1 MKYISTSG
9 KSEPATFLQA
19 TEKGLASD
27 GGLYMPE
34 SIPVI
39 PDSFWQRENPPS
51 IREIGSTIA
60 SKFLSDQFSDD
71 ELQSLIND
79 AINFEAPLVQL
90 WDDLFVLELFHGPTL
105 AFKDFGARFMARLFS
120 KITFEDQRELII
132 LVATSGDTGSAV
144 ANGFYDLPGVKVC
157 LLFPEGKVSKIQQ
170 KQMTTLGK
178 NITAIEVK
186 GTFDDCQKLVKQ
198 AFSDK
203 ELNRKLRLSSAN
215 SINIARLIPQTF
227 YYADA
232 WFQLKNVSDKTPIF
246 SVPSGNFGN
255 LTAGL
260 MLKKMGLPVEK
271 FLASTNRN
279 DTVPE
284 YLHGNGFIPKPSV
297 QTISNAMDVGNPSNF
312 DRIKSLNDQDDS
324 LIRKN
329 IWGAAFSDEETRSTI
344 TRIYKEGGYVLDPH
358 TAVGV
363 LAAEKYKA
371 ETNSDHPSIVLAT
384 AHPSKFKDVV
394 EEQIGKKVD
403 IPERL
408 AVCLDKEE
416 KTMAMGSSYKE
427 FSNVLIDVFL

>member
-1 MKYISTSG
+1 MKFYSTSG
-9 KSEPATFLQA
+9 KSEPVSFIKAA
-19 TEKGLASD
+19 ENGLAPD

-34 SIPVI
+34 SIPEI

-60 SKFLSDQFSDD
+60 SKFLGDQFSDD

-90 WDDLFVLELFHGPTL
+90 RDDLFILELFHGPTL

-120 KITFEDQRELII
+120 KTTFEDKRELVI
-132 LVATSGDTGSAV
+132 LVATSGDTGGAV

-157 LLFPEGKVSKIQQ
+157 LLFPEGKVSTIQQ

-178 NITAIEVK
+178 NITALEVK

-198 AFSDK
+198 AFSDTG
-203 ELNRKLRLSSAN
+203 LNQKLRLSSAN
-215 SINIARLIPQTF
+215 SINIARLIPQSF

-232 WFQLKNVSDKTPIF
+232 WFQLKKVSEKDPVF

-260 MLKKMGLPVEK
+260 MLQKMGMPVAK

-279 DTVPE
+279 DTVPN
-284 YLHGNGFIPKPSV
+284 YLQGDGFLPKPSV

-312 DRIKSLNDQDDS
+312 DRIKFLFDQDDS

-329 IWGAAFSDEETRSTI
+329 IWGASFSDDETRSTI
-344 TRIYKEGGYVLDPH
+344 KKIYNETGYVLDPH

-363 LAAEKYKA
+363 LAAEKYKV
-371 ETNSDHPSIVLAT
+371 ETGLDHPSIVLAT
-384 AHPSKFKDVV
+384 A
-394 EEQIGKKVD
+394 
-403 IPERL
+403 
-408 AVCLDKEE
+408 
-416 KTMAMGSSYKE
+416 
-427 FSNVLIDVFL
+427 